1 MRYDIHPAM
10 QKGYSL
16 FIRIF
21 FAELLVI
28 VLCQRS
34 LIPLSDPIEKVRA
47 YTRSIEFDYTTW
59 TLDALLLKN
68 SQNILNLQN
77 FLSASNQKQM
87 VLDYAKYIRQKQD
100 LSDQI
105 LQTYSDPN
113 IKNPDEA
120 SADLKNQ
127 LDQTNA
133 ILKQISPT
141 AESILQSQTSAVIS
155 KLGLSTGGQLIPAL
169 EFHATPLPLA
179 LIVSPR
185 NVIQQDANISL
196 QTDLTLDQ
204 MISLES
210 ATSKALNVST
220 LVEEVGGI
228 GTYPTM
234 VQQTSDLN
242 WLTTVI
248 AHEWT
253 HNYLDFRPL
262 GLNYDTTPELRTIN
276 ETTASI
282 AGDEIG
288 AMVIKTY
295 YPELAPKPAPVQT
308 QPSPNAPSP
317 ASQPPAFDFRAV
329 MHETRVTVDEMLKQ
343 GKITGAESYM
353 EQQRQ
358 YIWDNGY
365 QIRKLNQAYFAFHG
379 AYADTPGGAAGADP
393 VGPAV
398 RALRKESGSLADFIN
413 KISWM
418 TSFEQLQKSVNQA
431 DLQ

>member
-1 MRYDIHPAM
+1 MRYDIHPVM

-21 FAELLVI
+21 IAELLVI

-59 TLDALLLKN
+59 TLDALLLKDQ
-68 SQNILNLQN
+68 QNILNLQN
-77 FLSASNQKQM
+77 FLSPPNQKEL
-87 VLDYAKYIRQKQD
+87 VLEYAKNVQQKQD

-105 LQTYSDPN
+105 LQIYSDPK
-113 IKNPDEA
+113 IKNPDQA
-120 SADLKNQ
+120 SADLKKQ

-155 KLGLSTGGQLIPAL
+155 KLGLAAGGQLIPAL

-204 MISLES
+204 MITLEN
-210 ATSKALNVST
+210 ATAKGLNVST

-234 VQQTSDLN
+234 VQQTSNLN

-253 HNYLDFRPL
+253 HNYLDLRPL

-288 AMVIKTY
+288 ALVIETY
-295 YPELAPKPAPVQT
+295 YPELVPKPAPVQT
-308 QPSPNAPSP
+308 PSPNTPSP
-317 ASQPPAFDFRAV
+317 SPQAPVFDFRAV

-343 GKITGAESYM
+343 GKITEAENYM
-353 EQQRQ
+353 EQRRQ

-365 QIRKLNQAYFAFHG
+365 LIRKLNQAYFAFHG

-418 TSFEQLQKSVNQA
+418 TSFEQLKKSVNPA